1 MSACR
6 ASLAR
11 LFPTACFLLVAW
23 LGLALSAQ
31 APSTSGTPGAP
42 PEAGADVSRDGGARD
57 TARFFLLQRMR
68 EELQLTDSQSLKVL
82 DLMRAMDD
90 ERRAHRDGMGAVTRK
105 IRTLQASTDSTDAQF
120 KEQVT
125 LFQKEQARFEAKLR
139 ELEQKVLDALT
150 PKQQAGFLVL
160 KRRLLDRGA
169 QGAASS
175 QSQQPG
181 GRQGRGRNRP

>member
-6 ASLAR
+6 EHLSRIFPLAFIVLAAWVSLA
-11 LFPTACFLLVAW
+11 LP
-23 LGLALSAQ
+23 AQ
-31 APSTSGTPGAP
+31 APPALPEGGTDA
-42 PEAGADVSRDGGARD
+42 SREGGARD

-82 DLMRAMDD
+82 DLMRAMDE
-90 ERRAHRDGMGAVTRK
+90 ERRAHRDSIGAITRK
-105 IRTLQASTDSTDAQF
+105 IRDLQGSTGSTDAQF
-120 KEQVT
+120 KEQVV

-160 KRRLLDRGA
+160 KRRLLDHGSP
-169 QGAASS
+169 GASS
-175 QSQQPG
+175 SQPQQPG
-181 GRQGRGRNRP
+181 GRPGRGRNRP